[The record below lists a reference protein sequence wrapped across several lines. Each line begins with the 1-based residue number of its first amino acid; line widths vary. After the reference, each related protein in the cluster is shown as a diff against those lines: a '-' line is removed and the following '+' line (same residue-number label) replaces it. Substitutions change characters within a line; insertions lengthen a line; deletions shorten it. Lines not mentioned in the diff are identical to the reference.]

1 MLNGLEMTGYYDYNH
16 ELAISECYLGKG
28 STLKSLDLKV
38 CGDGVLVGSE
48 SEFKVIIK
56 NGNNVECETTIK
68 GKTVIV
74 KFIIISELEMKNLQ
88 VFYQFINYLIIG
100 SD

>member
-38 CGDGVLVGSE
+38 CGDGVDIGSE
-48 SEFKVIIK
+48 SKFAVVIK
-56 NGNNVECETTIK
+56 NGNNEECTMTIK
-68 GKTVIV
+68 GKIAFMQLSFQ
-74 KFIIISELEMKNLQ
+74 K
-88 VFYQFINYLIIG
+88 
-100 SD
+100 